1 MWYLTK
7 PIKNSIIICKNKI
20 KTNNINKCFQS
31 NFLSRQRTKAR
42 VKEQQLQIKVK
53 QEQEQK
59 DPLAIPHR
67 TFSPAN
73 MQPIKLPLSPQP
85 NLTNS
90 TKTNALPDDQLTP
103 EQTRKNDTNTQEIPA
118 SQTSCSNENQAPKGK
133 SIITNNK
140 LVQSLPPLKAISCPG
155 PSGDIQKAIK
165 ICPRKTLTKAMP
177 TGQKLLVVSNS
188 QSTPTNSI
196 LQKTLTIP
204 YVKNLSVKNFDKFKI
219 VTTTT
224 ITNSLPVTP
233 VTNSSFNS
241 NSVKHKV
248 VTVRTNPTTKKL
260 SLSHLQVLNAKGNI
274 KVLPFGG
281 KILSKTTTAPASN
294 LFIMNTTDGLQTKS
308 ILSAPVM
315 VAKPQ
320 EEIKTCT
327 NDHTEINVPNYS
339 IEAAIPK
346 EENKSSVLAEIL
358 EASGV
363 TTSDA
368 YGDSNGSNL
377 AGESMVGS
385 QNNSVLMDVDNVEKL
400 GGFKSENGLEEGT
413 ISALRGI
420 NDVGAEEV
428 AVECTVGKFSLFIS
442 TLIFF
447 E

>member
-1 MWYLTK
+1 M
-7 PIKNSIIICKNKI
+7 
-20 KTNNINKCFQS
+20 
-31 NFLSRQRTKAR
+31 
-42 VKEQQLQIKVK
+42 KVK

-90 TKTNALPDDQLTP
+90 TKTNTIPEEQTTS
-103 EQTRKNDTNTQEIPA
+103 EQTRKNDANTQDVLAP
-118 SQTSCSNENQAPKGK
+118 QTSCSNENQAPKGK
-133 SIITNNK
+133 SIIVNNK
-140 LVQSLPPLKAISCPG
+140 LTQSLPPLKAISCPG
-155 PSGDIQKAIK
+155 PSGDIHKAIK
-165 ICPRKTLTKAMP
+165 ICPRKTLTKSMS

-233 VTNSSFNS
+233 VTNNSSFNS

-294 LFIMNTTDGLQTKS
+294 LFIMNTNDGLQTKS
-308 ILSAPVM
+308 ILTTPLM
-315 VAKPQ
+315 MAKQQ
-320 EEIKTCT
+320 EERKPLI
-327 NDHTEINVPNYS
+327 NDHTETSVPTYS
-339 IEAAIPK
+339 IEAAVPR
-346 EENKSSVLAEIL
+346 ENKSSVLAEIL

-363 TTSDA
+363 TACDA
-368 YGDSNGSNL
+368 YGDSNQSNL
-377 AGESMVGS
+377 CNESMVVS
-385 QNNSVLMDVDNVEKL
+385 QDSAFVDVNNMGKL
-400 GGFKSENGLEEGT
+400 GRVKSENGLEEET
-413 ISALRGI
+413 ISVLR
-420 NDVGAEEV
+420 DVKNRGMEDV
-428 AVECTVGKFSLFIS
+428 AVECTVVGKF
-442 TLIFF
+442 
-447 E
+447 